1 MYKYKKLQTLI
12 NYIITKHRNTSQGA
26 NKIIV
31 SPRNTR
37 IETRSWYYKV
47 EDSSSYCILNR

>member
-31 SPRNTR
+31 SLPSIQELKQGAGIRKLK
-37 IETRSWYYKV
+37 I
-47 EDSSSYCILNR
+47 ILHNVS

>member
-26 NKIIV
+26 SKITV
-31 SPRNTR
+31 SPHNTR
-37 IETRSWYYKV
+37 IKTKSWY
-47 EDSSSYCILNR
+47 

>member
-26 NKIIV
+26 NKITV
-31 SPRNTR
+31 SPHNTR

-47 EDSSSYCILNR
+47 EDYSS